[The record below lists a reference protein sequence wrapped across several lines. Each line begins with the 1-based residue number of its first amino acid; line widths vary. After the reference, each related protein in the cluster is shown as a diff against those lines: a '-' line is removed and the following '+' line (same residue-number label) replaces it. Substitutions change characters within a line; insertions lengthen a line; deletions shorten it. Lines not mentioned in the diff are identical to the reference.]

1 MRLSLINLLI
11 LGVLG
16 IGIWVMLGVVVL
28 ISYEVDRIREGKD
41 WSKQRKEWLQIIC
54 ASIALGVALF
64 AFLKF
69 PYALTYTVPE
79 KEAYELVGQSDGL
92 TVGIYRKR
100 GSDSD
105 FKVSVTNSRSTTWIK
120 FGISEVVLSSSEF
133 PIVRCRGKGKN
144 WGSILSST
152 STLGSFI
159 TVGDLVDCPFSV
171 PEGAESTDVQIDVGY
186 IMAKPAGAVF
196 RNVYRKATYQLSL
209 FGSRNSE

>member
-11 LGVLG
+11 LGILG
-16 IGIWVMLGVVVL
+16 LGIWVILGVVVL

-41 WSKQRKEWLQIIC
+41 WSKQRKEMIQITC
-54 ASIALGVALF
+54 GAIALGVVLF

-105 FKVSVTNSRSTTWIK
+105 FKVSATNSRSTTWIE
-120 FGISEVVLSSSEF
+120 FGITEVVLSSSEF
-133 PIVRCRGKGKN
+133 PTVRCSGRGKT
-144 WGSILSST
+144 WGSILSNT

-159 TVGDLVDCPFSV
+159 MIGDLVDCPFSV

-186 IMAKPAGAVF
+186 IMAKPAGSVF
-196 RNVYRKATYQLSL
+196 RNDYRKATYQLSL